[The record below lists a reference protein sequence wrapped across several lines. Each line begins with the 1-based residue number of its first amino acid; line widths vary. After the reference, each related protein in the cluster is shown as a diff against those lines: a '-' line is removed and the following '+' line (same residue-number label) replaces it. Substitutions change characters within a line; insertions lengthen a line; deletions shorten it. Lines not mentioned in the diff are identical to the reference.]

1 MDDGRG
7 SAKHPEAER
16 LAEYAEGVLRGSERG
31 AVEERLAACDNCRA
45 VVTDAMAFMEA
56 EQGRT
61 ASNDTA
67 RQIPFRR
74 TRRVTGIAAA
84 LTMAAALILVARVV
98 RPGLFSGG
106 SVVDRPELQ
115 DLAVALAHEPTRPVE
130 GRLAGGFAYA
140 PPPSLLRGP
149 ADHEVSPDVRI
160 AAAKIAKAAQDG
172 NTEDSEVA
180 LGDARLALGDVDNA
194 IKALEAAVQRR
205 PNSPFAQNDLPAAYL
220 ARSQRNGR
228 TDDLPRALAAAD
240 HA

>member
-45 VVTDAMAFMEA
+45 VVPDEMAIIEA

-61 ASNDTA
+61 ASNATA
-67 RQIPFRR
+67 REIPFRR

-115 DLAVALAHEPTRPVE
+115 DLAVALAHQPTRPVE

-160 AAAKIAKAAQDG
+160 PAPNIAKAAQDG

-194 IKALEAAVQRR
+194 IKALEAPWR
-205 PNSPFAQNDLPAAYL
+205 PRPTPGG
-220 ARSQRNGR
+220 ARTHR
-228 TDDLPRALAAAD
+228 
-240 HA
+240 